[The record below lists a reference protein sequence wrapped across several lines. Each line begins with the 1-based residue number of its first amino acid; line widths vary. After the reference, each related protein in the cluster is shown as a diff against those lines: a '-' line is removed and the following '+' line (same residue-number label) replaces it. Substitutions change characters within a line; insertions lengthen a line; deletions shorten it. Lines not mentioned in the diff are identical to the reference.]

1 MNNSTTNSSAID
13 STAFVNPFQRVLFQG
28 ILENFVSVFLEFW
41 LESDELFP
49 SSSFLIRIIFNEKF
63 LPCSITVNLFPVY
76 CFLPSLYHV
85 TSGSGYPLT
94 SNVSLAVLPDDT
106 VTDRLATSVVAA
118 GPKETVGLNVLET
131 GSRSSTSTVAE
142 QLASPASD
150 SAMTYF
156 SFQQ

>member
-1 MNNSTTNSSAID
+1 M
-13 STAFVNPFQRVLFQG
+13 
-28 ILENFVSVFLEFW
+28 
-41 LESDELFP
+41 
-49 SSSFLIRIIFNEKF
+49 
-63 LPCSITVNLFPVY
+63 NLFPVY

-94 SNVSLAVLPDDT
+94 SKVNLAVLPDDT

-118 GPKETVGLNVLET
+118 GPNETVGLNVSET

-156 SFQQ
+156 NFQQ

>member
-1 MNNSTTNSSAID
+1 M
-13 STAFVNPFQRVLFQG
+13 
-28 ILENFVSVFLEFW
+28 
-41 LESDELFP
+41 
-49 SSSFLIRIIFNEKF
+49 
-63 LPCSITVNLFPVY
+63 
-76 CFLPSLYHV
+76 

-118 GPKETVGLNVLET
+118 GPNETVGLNVSET

-156 SFQQ
+156 NFQQ

>member
-1 MNNSTTNSSAID
+1 M
-13 STAFVNPFQRVLFQG
+13 
-28 ILENFVSVFLEFW
+28 
-41 LESDELFP
+41 
-49 SSSFLIRIIFNEKF
+49 
-63 LPCSITVNLFPVY
+63 
-76 CFLPSLYHV
+76 

-150 SAMTYF
+150 SAMTCF
-156 SFQQ
+156 NFQQ